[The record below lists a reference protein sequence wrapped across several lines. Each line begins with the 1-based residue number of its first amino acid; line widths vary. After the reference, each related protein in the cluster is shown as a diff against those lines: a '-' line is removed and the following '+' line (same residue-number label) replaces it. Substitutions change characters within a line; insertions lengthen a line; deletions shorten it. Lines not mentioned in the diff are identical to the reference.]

1 MGRQAAGLMAFAVVA
16 FVQASELSVQE
27 PHHFTSSLQI
37 CIDGAT
43 EATVRPKRRAPN
55 EGPGCKRLPCPI
67 ATERRPLILTPR
79 FLPRLPRTPLR
90 RT

>member
-43 EATVRPKRRAPN
+43 EATVRPKKGSERRAGG
-55 EGPGCKRLPCPI
+55 ERGCPARS
-67 ATERRPLILTPR
+67 PR
-79 FLPRLPRTPLR
+79 NVDLLY
-90 RT
+90 